1 MKRRGALAWLG
12 GLCMAALGAAL
23 AVPALAFVTFPTRRR
38 TVSGGEE
45 PVDLGPLDTLP
56 EGEPVR
62 VAVKV
67 PRRRDAW
74 TAFTDVT
81 LGAVW
86 LVRSGGSV
94 RAFSTVCPHAGCA
107 VDWQK
112 SDARFGCPCHDSAFR
127 PDGERLSGPSPRGL
141 DPLPAEVKDGRVHV
155 SYKRY
160 RQGVPDREE
169 T

>member
-1 MKRRGALAWLG
+1 MKRRGALRWVG

-23 AVPALAFVTFPTRRR
+23 AIPALAFVTFPTRRR

-45 PVDLGPLDTLP
+45 PVDLGPVDKLP

-62 VAVKV
+62 MTVTV

-74 TAFTDVT
+74 TAFTGVT

-86 LVRSGGSV
+86 LIRTGDAV
-94 RAFSTVCPHAGCA
+94 RALSTVCPHAGCA

-112 SDARFGCPCHDSAFR
+112 EQARFGCPCHDSAFR
-127 PDGERLSGPSPRGL
+127 SDGERVSGPSPRPM
-141 DPLPAEVKDGRVHV
+141 DPLEVEVNDGRVRV
-155 SYKRY
+155 TYRRY
-160 RQGVPDREE
+160 RQGVPGREE